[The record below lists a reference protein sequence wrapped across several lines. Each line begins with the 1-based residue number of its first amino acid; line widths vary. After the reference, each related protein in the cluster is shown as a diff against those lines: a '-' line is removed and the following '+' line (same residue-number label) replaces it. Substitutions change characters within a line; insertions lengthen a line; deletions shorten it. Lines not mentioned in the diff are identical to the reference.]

1 MQQSEEK
8 NSFFF
13 VVLSLKRKDVIF
25 LLIHPREKLK
35 RQRALSLLSFKRG
48 EEEEGMLKRRG
59 FEERDDNNF
68 IAFIYLY
75 IYRERERERER
86 ERFKQN
92 EQQTKIVSPE
102 ASAF

>member
-35 RQRALSLLSFKRG
+35 RRERSHCYNIKRG
-48 EEEEGMLKRRG
+48 QEEEGRLKRRG

-75 IYRERERERER
+75 RYRYIYR